1 MRLQRVEVNNFRCF
15 STFDLDVGGE
25 SLLVIGSNSGGK
37 TSLHTAIRR
46 ALRGGSVELSEFRDQ
61 TAAAELIATVDA
73 IPPAA
78 QGPFADALR
87 FTTNPPSL
95 RVGLR
100 ATWDATERRVDSVH
114 GFPDDGWRPV
124 TREGRTHLPVLSL
137 GAWCDAGRLVSVA
150 GRQSLLQELI
160 VDLDLDHQIA
170 AAVTS
175 VTAASQQLAQ
185 AQPLRQVLGDLDGEL
200 ARVLPRAGAG
210 AFSLGIDVAEPY
222 DILRQFQLEVAHR
235 GPSTPVAAHSA
246 GVTQASIFALA
257 LRLLA
262 ARPEALLLVDEPEIA
277 LHAHAQRALVTA
289 LRDTAAQ
296 SVIATHSPAVLN
308 NADPRDVTRLRRT
321 ATGDTDPVRAT
332 GLTEEQARKLTRYA
346 TSLSAEA
353 YFAETVILVEGY
365 SDLLAVRVLAAT
377 LGIALDAAGVSVLSL
392 EGGSLFVHYLGLL
405 GPGGLQV
412 NLRGLCDDD
421 KVQEWINRLGAVGLP
436 VHDRASYVAAG
447 FQVCD
452 PDLEGVLVG
461 ALTEQEVQVAIDAEG
476 GLAELQMYAGQPSQ
490 AGMTS
495 AQIQLAFIKND
506 KIRWVPVIASAVPA
520 AAVPQPLRDLVANL

>member
-124 TREGRTHLPVLSL
+124 TREGRTHLPVLPL
-137 GAWCDAGRLVSVA
+137 DAWRDAGRLVSVA

-210 AFSLGIDVAEPY
+210 AFSLGIDVAEP
-222 DILRQFQLEVAHR
+222 A
-235 GPSTPVAAHSA
+235 
-246 GVTQASIFALA
+246 
-257 LRLLA
+257 
-262 ARPEALLLVDEPEIA
+262 
-277 LHAHAQRALVTA
+277 
-289 LRDTAAQ
+289 
-296 SVIATHSPAVLN
+296 
-308 NADPRDVTRLRRT
+308 
-321 ATGDTDPVRAT
+321 
-332 GLTEEQARKLTRYA
+332 
-346 TSLSAEA
+346 
-353 YFAETVILVEGY
+353 
-365 SDLLAVRVLAAT
+365 
-377 LGIALDAAGVSVLSL
+377 
-392 EGGSLFVHYLGLL
+392 
-405 GPGGLQV
+405 
-412 NLRGLCDDD
+412 
-421 KVQEWINRLGAVGLP
+421 
-436 VHDRASYVAAG
+436 
-447 FQVCD
+447 
-452 PDLEGVLVG
+452 
-461 ALTEQEVQVAIDAEG
+461 
-476 GLAELQMYAGQPSQ
+476 
-490 AGMTS
+490 
-495 AQIQLAFIKND
+495 
-506 KIRWVPVIASAVPA
+506 
-520 AAVPQPLRDLVANL
+520 